1 MPGGYLI
8 HASTNSAETKL
19 YWNGTTGVTDLTD
32 TSNYKVRIRH
42 AKNGEKE
49 IRFFLLSLP
58 GPVVVAKK
66 KGLLGKMFS

>member
-1 MPGGYLI
+1 MR
-8 HASTNSAETKL
+8 E
-19 YWNGTTGVTDLTD
+19 LTD
-32 TSNYKVRIRH
+32 TTNYKVRIRH
-42 AKNGEKE
+42 AKSGEKE